1 MVTRIGPS
9 LVFLQG
15 AVFLLFKGGTW
26 MDIESDIIIQKLR
39 ARLKAT
45 LKETDYYEGIIKKGF
60 IIS

>member
-1 MVTRIGPS
+1 
-9 LVFLQG
+9 
-15 AVFLLFKGGTW
+15 